1 MNQIFEK
8 IENLFSRELKLVV
21 KREQENE
28 NKIHLYK
35 VGQYWAAFDQSA
47 YLLEQLMGEEDEPA
61 VLQLKEYPFPLVM
74 HNIHSVQ
81 VEELCDSHHTTKR
94 GVDYLQL
101 MTAPINDKAYHR
113 WYKNYLIE
121 NCIMAE

>member
-1 MNQIFEK
+1 MNQIFEE

-47 YLLEQLMGEEDEPA
+47 YLLEQLMGRSRDDRELGALQARKKPA
-61 VLQLKEYPFPLVM
+61 
-74 HNIHSVQ
+74 S
-81 VEELCDSHHTTKR
+81 
-94 GVDYLQL
+94 
-101 MTAPINDKAYHR
+101 
-113 WYKNYLIE
+113 
-121 NCIMAE
+121 

>member
-47 YLLEQLMGEEDEPA
+47 YLLEQLMGEEDENTPSHWSCTISTQPKSKNCVIA
-61 VLQLKEYPFPLVM
+61 IIRP
-74 HNIHSVQ
+74 N
-81 VEELCDSHHTTKR
+81 EEWTICS
-94 GVDYLQL
+94 
-101 MTAPINDKAYHR
+101 
-113 WYKNYLIE
+113 
-121 NCIMAE
+121 